1 MKKVQSVLCALALAL
16 SLSSTVL
23 ASKGILVS
31 DVKANGILVSD
42 VKADGIL
49 VSDLFTWGD
58 ITGTLV
64 SIFGVVL
71 GD

>member
-1 MKKVQSVLCALALAL
+1 MKKVQSVLCALVLAL

-23 ASKGILVS
+23 ASNGILVS

-49 VSDLFTWGD
+49 ISDLFEWVT
-58 ITGTLV
+58 

-71 GD
+71 AD